1 MKEGIIIVKITK
13 TEAKFLSNSG
23 VKFKDGG
30 ISKTNSCHRK
40 RHTYYLCEN
49 KKNMSLLNQF
59 RRNIVIK

>member
-1 MKEGIIIVKITK
+1 MKEGVNIVKITK
-13 TEAKFLSNSG
+13 AEVKFLSNSG
-23 VKFKDGG
+23 VRFKDGG

>member
-1 MKEGIIIVKITK
+1 MKEVITIVKITK
-13 TEAKFLSNSG
+13 VEAKFLAQSG
-23 VKFKDGG
+23 VRFKDGG

-59 RRNIVIK
+59 RQNIIVK